1 MPIEVV
7 LEDDRWETLDVGGLA
22 SKGFVSVMMY
32 FELNP
37 ETFEV
42 EMLAC
47 DDHRIAELNSDFRGI
62 EKSTNV
68 LSWPSVD
75 RSPKS
80 KGQFPTKMTPCS
92 ENFLGDIAISY
103 DTCLREVQVS
113 ERKVE
118 HYVSHLIVHAMLHLM
133 GFSHENDTDAVLM
146 ETIEVEILG
155 KMGIDSPYEE
165 Q

>member
-7 LEDDRWETLDVGGLA
+7 LEDNRWETLDVGDLA
-22 SKGFVSVMMY
+22 STGFVSVMKY

-47 DDHRIAELNSDFRGI
+47 DDHRISELNSDFRGI

-80 KGQFPTKMTPCS
+80 KGQFPPKMAPCS
-92 ENFLGDIAISY
+92 ESFLGDIAISY